1 VLSIIRNNAIRGVI
15 MEIDQGF
22 NEFISKHIALDDEGN
37 RPTGYFRFTRGRNAS
52 SSRSCGV
59 AKVEADGDPQEV
71 AADLLNLI
79 EKLVQEEYRSPQAD
93 RCNIYCQYV
102 DRGATRHKDW
112 CCVFDVGEVSDA
124 LSAVGGPLGADLAG
138 RVCVGMVA
146 ELMRLNRDLHTRSM
160 ALLDSQCE
168 MALSIGTGGSDMTD
182 ALEAL
187 QPTLQQVAASLP
199 AIIAARSQ
207 SKQEAPAETVNTG
220 TPQQRADNELQTI
233 EASATRLASLIMT
246 EGAKINSKNKKRL
259 KDLAQVI
266 NQITA

>member
-1 VLSIIRNNAIRGVI
+1 

-22 NEFISKHIALDDEGN
+22 NEFISKHIAVNEEGE

-59 AKVEADGDPQEV
+59 ANVEAGGDPQDV
-71 AADLLNLI
+71 AGDLLALI

-168 MALSIGTGGSDMTD
+168 MALSIGTGSSDMTD
-182 ALEAL
+182 ALQAL

-207 SKQEAPAETVNTG
+207 AKTPPIYEAETQG
-220 TPQQRADNELQTI
+220 TPQQKADQELQNI

-246 EGAKINSKNKKRL
+246 EGATINTKNKKRL
-259 KDLAQVI
+259 KELALVI
-266 NQITA
+266 EQITS